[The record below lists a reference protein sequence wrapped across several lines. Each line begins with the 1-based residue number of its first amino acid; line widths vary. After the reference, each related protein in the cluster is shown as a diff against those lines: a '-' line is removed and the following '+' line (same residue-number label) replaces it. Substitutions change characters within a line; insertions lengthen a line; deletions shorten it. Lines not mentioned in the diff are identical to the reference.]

1 MKSYNSKDIGNIG
14 EMAICRYLTDLN
26 FEVVCTN
33 YTIRG
38 GEVDIIACNDTY
50 ILFVEVKT
58 RSLNYISSGWDAITT
73 NKKRC
78 ILKTASNFCSKYQ
91 VRLQPRFDVA
101 LVTLNSNL
109 SIASVEYCS
118 NAFDTTGTGIYIPIL

>member
-1 MKSYNSKDIGNIG
+1 MKSYSSRDIGNIG
-14 EMAICRYLTDLN
+14 EVAICRYLTKLN
-26 FEVVCTN
+26 FEVVYTN

-38 GEVDIIACNDTY
+38 GEVDIIACDDTY

-58 RSLNYISSGWDAITT
+58 RGLNCIDDGWNAITMS
-73 NKKRC
+73 KKRC

-109 SIASVEYCS
+109 SIASIKYYP